1 MAAMTERTGT
11 YTTPD
16 GTAVHYEEHGEGLPV
31 YVCHGGPT
39 LSYTYMRQA
48 LEPLARRCTLVYHD
62 YRGCGRS
69 GRAAPETYRF
79 EQLAADLDGLRA
91 FLGHQRIVLLAHS
104 MGGFVALHYA
114 LQFPQHVERLILVA
128 TTPSGS
134 PGRLVVPTLGALGF
148 TRLVRTLAQL
158 LGFGLWWAW
167 RPDSPQ
173 RSSAWDRIMARLQ
186 EGRRDRVA
194 LVRAAEA
201 AASVQSDNAARLEAE
216 MYRTDLTPRLPE
228 VRCPVLVLCG
238 ERDAVFFA
246 ALRFYRSG
254 LPQARFVTFPDVGHY
269 PALEEPEAFTRELV
283 QFLDGVPERRQGG
296 ER

>member
-1 MAAMTERTGT
+1 MTERTGT

-104 MGGFVALHYA
+104 MGGFV
-114 LQFPQHVERLILVA
+114 
-128 TTPSGS
+128 
-134 PGRLVVPTLGALGF
+134 
-148 TRLVRTLAQL
+148 
-158 LGFGLWWAW
+158 
-167 RPDSPQ
+167 
-173 RSSAWDRIMARLQ
+173 
-186 EGRRDRVA
+186 
-194 LVRAAEA
+194 
-201 AASVQSDNAARLEAE
+201 
-216 MYRTDLTPRLPE
+216 
-228 VRCPVLVLCG
+228 
-238 ERDAVFFA
+238 FFA